1 MAPGRHMRQID
12 QRPVGRSCQ
21 GEIGYWSPVCPRTQE
36 GTHLLPEETRQV
48 GWVRFQFDSVYFSPM
63 VVICEEEDK
72 GIAVKNM
79 CTTKDAGLVDNF
91 FERSPTDSSVD
102 MRFRQQLL
110 A

>member
-1 MAPGRHMRQID
+1 MAPGRHMRQVD

-63 VVICEEEDK
+63 VVIVRGLGLDSKRGQRNEQSKICLQLKMLDWLTIFWK
-72 GIAVKNM
+72 DLQQIAVWI
-79 CTTKDAGLVDNF
+79 
-91 FERSPTDSSVD
+91 
-102 MRFRQQLL
+102 
-110 A
+110 